1 MDLGTVHKQAPLI
14 YRQFENRTEEVC
26 QNLCY
31 DGIVWKRLAIRQGAE
46 FVRHVVPAV
55 FKPIHI
61 LWNEVIGFL
70 FLSLAVIIGLRTAR
84 GIARHDD
91 LFLISFGALGTVL
104 MLWYGISSF
113 RKARKISR
121 S

>member
-1 MDLGTVHKQAPLI
+1 MRRKGGGVPG
-14 YRQFENRTEEVC
+14 
-26 QNLCY
+26 LCY
-31 DGIVWKRLAIRQGAE
+31 DGTVWKQLVFRHGQE

-55 FKPIHI
+55 FKPVHI

-70 FLSLAVIIGLRTAR
+70 FLALAVMIGLRTAR

-91 LFLISFGALGTVL
+91 LFLVSLGVFGTML
-104 MLWYGISSF
+104 MLWYGVSSF